1 MRALR
6 HPASAALGGSGHSWR
21 LFASQASL
29 LHTTCAQKR
38 RTPPGPRDFAAGLGL
53 AAALAAYCA
62 SADGPARCD
71 GPAPADIKLVTY
83 NVLSPKLAPPNHFP
97 KCAPEDLDKANR
109 LPKILARLRED
120 VADGRIIA
128 LQEVDLEWAGQLHV
142 FFAEQDYAVVFAQYG
157 NQHSG
162 YMGVMLA
169 WPRTAFEAL
178 EVDISKL
185 ADTAPKGVWPKAERS
200 TLNRFG
206 MFTYQGMKEVL
217 GCSPPDFNDRSDGEW
232 RLAQSRANEA
242 IFVRLRQRAAPLS
255 RSFVV
260 GTYHMP
266 CLFGTTE
273 KVRAV
278 NITSQLLLGRLSS
291 FAAGDPVALMG
302 DFNMKPATS
311 SYQLFSNGGSLP
323 GVTQGLS
330 ASDVTDGSLLPE
342 VRGLDRLPGVP
353 LPGGLDSAYNKF
365 YGKEP
370 LFTNFAV
377 SSFNPAP
384 FVETLDYIWFSRGQ
398 FSVVA
403 CQQLPTSKEE
413 VNGPFPNKTEPSDH
427 LPLHATLRMG

>member
-1 MRALR
+1 MATPVMRALR
-6 HPASAALGGSGHSWR
+6 HPASAALGEALCLAGVALAHD
-21 LFASQASL
+21 LCPEKAHAAS
-29 LHTTCAQKR
+29 
-38 RTPPGPRDFAAGLGL
+38 PRDFAAGLGL

-178 EVDISKL
+178 RPRTAFEALEVDISKL

-217 GCSPPDFNDRSDGEW
+217 G
-232 RLAQSRANEA
+232 
-242 IFVRLRQRAAPLS
+242 
-255 RSFVV
+255 
-260 GTYHMP
+260 
-266 CLFGTTE
+266 
-273 KVRAV
+273 
-278 NITSQLLLGRLSS
+278 
-291 FAAGDPVALMG
+291 
-302 DFNMKPATS
+302 
-311 SYQLFSNGGSLP
+311 
-323 GVTQGLS
+323 
-330 ASDVTDGSLLPE
+330 
-342 VRGLDRLPGVP
+342 
-353 LPGGLDSAYNKF
+353 
-365 YGKEP
+365 
-370 LFTNFAV
+370 
-377 SSFNPAP
+377 
-384 FVETLDYIWFSRGQ
+384 
-398 FSVVA
+398 
-403 CQQLPTSKEE
+403 
-413 VNGPFPNKTEPSDH
+413 
-427 LPLHATLRMG
+427 